1 MAPIRR
7 DAPTRK
13 RLMPCPIVV
22 VLVVTSCAAT
32 PAPAAS
38 GLFPKCPAAAKAF
51 RDAYA
56 TFLGG
61 RGLDA
66 LLTLDGTRVRAAYG
80 ADAKLMESFI
90 R

>member
-1 MAPIRR
+1 
-7 DAPTRK
+7 
-13 RLMPCPIVV
+13 
-22 VLVVTSCAAT
+22 VLVETHWESADR
-32 PAPAAS
+32 
-38 GLFPKCPAAAKAF
+38 AKAF

-66 LLTLDGTRVRAAYG
+66 LLALDGTRVRAAYG